1 MFSFH
6 ARREKGEKL
15 PPLQTAGVPVVVYA
29 RTRTDRPDRP
39 TLPGLPPAN
48 VAQRPKRCHTKMNAR
63 ERVCVHKNKQTF
75 ASASSSVAA
84 VPAAP
89 ACSPFSSCR
98 GGEKDRHNPKCQQRC
113 STRNTFISLNPKGLS
128 PSLSLSWVGRGV
140 GGHRQTHLRRQRVL
154 RLLCCCQRGS
164 AAGRGQQNNLATL
177 E

>member
-1 MFSFH
+1 LFLFH
-6 ARREKGEKL
+6 ARR
-15 PPLQTAGVPVVVYA
+15 V
-29 RTRTDRPDRP
+29 RTRTDRPHSP

-63 ERVCVHKNKQTF
+63 ERVCVHKNKKPF
-75 ASASSSVAA
+75 ASDSSSVAA

-98 GGEKDRHNPKCQQRC
+98 GGEKDRHNPKCLQCC

>member
-1 MFSFH
+1 MFLFH
-6 ARREKGEKL
+6 ARR
-15 PPLQTAGVPVVVYA
+15 V
-29 RTRTDRPDRP
+29 RTRTDRPHSP

-75 ASASSSVAA
+75 ASDSSSVAA

-98 GGEKDRHNPKCQQRC
+98 GGEKDRHNPKCLQC
-113 STRNTFISLNPKGLS
+113 CPTRNTFISLNPKGLS